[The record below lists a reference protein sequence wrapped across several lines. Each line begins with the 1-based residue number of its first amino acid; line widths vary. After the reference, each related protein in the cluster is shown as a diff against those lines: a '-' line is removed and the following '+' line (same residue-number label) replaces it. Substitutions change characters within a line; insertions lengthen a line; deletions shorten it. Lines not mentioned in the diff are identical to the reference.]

1 MSFDDWIQSL
11 QDDVPVSQETLN
23 EVLSNRLNPTVV
35 SPSVVCVCV
44 CVCVCVFC
52 GVCVCVGCVVWCV
65 VVVV

>member
-44 CVCVCVFC
+44 CVCVFC
-52 GVCVCVGCVVWCV
+52 GFVVCVWCV
-65 VVVV
+65 CSVVCACVCE